1 MMRASKALPQ
11 AILGLIAVAAPAG
24 AARLAA
30 REVPAPL
37 FLINETRSA
46 PRGLYL
52 RSADPQPHVG
62 RRVTIAQPPSTRPY
76 LASLGVRAET
86 RLLKR
91 VAAVA
96 GERVCVADGVLR
108 TPREAV
114 RILARDRRGHPL
126 RAWQGC
132 RQLADVEV
140 LLLGDSPESF
150 DGRYFGPVRRDR
162 IEGAYGE
169 VLRW

>member
-1 MMRASKALPQ
+1 MTRPSKALPC
-11 AILGLIAVAAPAG
+11 ALTLIAVAAPAG
-24 AARLAA
+24 ASRLATA
-30 REVPAPL
+30 EAPAPL

-52 RSADPQPHVG
+52 RSADPQPRLG
-62 RRVTIAQPPSTRPY
+62 RRVTIAQPPSTRSY
-76 LASLGVRAET
+76 LAGLGVPAEM

-91 VAAVA
+91 VAAIA
-96 GERVCVADGVLR
+96 GERVCVEAGVLR
-108 TPREAV
+108 TPREAA
-114 RILARDRRGHPL
+114 RILPRDRRGALLP
-126 RAWQGC
+126 AWRGC
-132 RQLADVEV
+132 RPLAADEV

-162 IEGAYGE
+162 IEAAYRE